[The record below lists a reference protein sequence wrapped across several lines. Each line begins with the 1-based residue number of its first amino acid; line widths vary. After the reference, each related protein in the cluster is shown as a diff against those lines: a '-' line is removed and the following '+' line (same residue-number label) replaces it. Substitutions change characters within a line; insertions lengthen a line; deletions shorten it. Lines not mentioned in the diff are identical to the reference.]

1 MTIIEAW
8 QNRNGD
14 AYAIARDERGSVVAL
29 WGFSRHVVELID
41 NPGFDVAS
49 FSSVDQAKT
58 FLMAT
63 FPSSP
68 GDPQR
73 HLKLVDSTPK
83 A

>member
-14 AYAIARDERGSVVAL
+14 RFAIARDERGGVVAL
-29 WGFSRHVVELID
+29 WGFDRHIVELID

-49 FSSVDQAKT
+49 FSNADQAKA
-58 FLMAT
+58 FLMSM

-68 GDPQR
+68 GDPQH